1 MKKNSLAPLALAC
14 ACCSAFRG
22 PLSPLRAAARV
33 VQLDHS
39 VGGAPVPV
47 DGADGVSALEAE
59 LQSALVAARN
69 ESARALARIAE
80 LEADAGEGARARAR
94 VAELES
100 ETARHRSELETVAA
114 ALADAER
121 GRDRALE
128 RCRELSETYE
138 RNRRDGLEFIKT
150 THSRFRSIVMA
161 RNDELILARATTAQL
176 RAERESARAMAGL
189 ACVAV
194 ARDAR
199 RALVATAAGGR
210 AAARVTFCAA
220 PRACARGASGGARY
234 VARAA
239 VRAAAP
245 VQRAVRR
252 RRHDA
257 AARRHYRRSRAAAR
271 AAARRQGSV
280 QTAAISAVHQA
291 VPSRRRPTHYLASD
305 LDDRS
310 GRGAAPSEAAAPDTT
325 RPRDSWKR
333 SR

>member
-69 ESARALARIAE
+69 EARARARIAE
-80 LEADAGEGARARAR
+80 LEADRARRARARAR
-94 VAELES
+94 PPSSSPRRRA
-100 ETARHRSELETVAA
+100 TARSSRPWRPRSPTRSEGAIGRSSAA
-114 ALADAER
+114 ASS
-121 GRDRALE
+121 G
-128 RCRELSETYE
+128 TYE

-161 RNDELILARATTAQL
+161 RRGELILARAAAAQL

-210 AAARVTFCAA
+210 AAARVTFARRARARAA
-220 PRACARGASGGARY
+220 RRRRAL

-239 VRAAAP
+239 VRAAA
-245 VQRAVRR
+245 RAARRAAPAPRR
-252 RRHDA
+252 RRA
-257 AARRHYRRSRAAAR
+257 APLPAQPRGRARGRAATRAR
-271 AAARRQGSV
+271 V

-291 VPSRRRPTHYLASD
+291 VPSRRRHRTRARPTS
-305 LDDRS
+305 DDRS
-310 GRGAAPSEAAAPDTT
+310 GRGAAPSEAAAPDPT